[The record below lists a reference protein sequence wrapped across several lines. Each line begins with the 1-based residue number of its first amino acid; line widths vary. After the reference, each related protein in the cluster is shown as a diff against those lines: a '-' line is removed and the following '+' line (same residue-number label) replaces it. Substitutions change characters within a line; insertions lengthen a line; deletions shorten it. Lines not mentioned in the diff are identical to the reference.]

1 MDNSTKAIRFY
12 KNGGPEVLTTEEI
25 VRPQPKGS
33 EVSIRVQAI
42 ALSRTDL
49 LWREGSYFEQP
60 VFPAQIGY
68 DAAGVIE
75 SVGPEVQNL
84 KVGNHVSTF
93 PAASLLDY
101 AAHGE
106 AVIYPEHAL
115 LAYPENL
122 KAERAAAANTGLLA
136 AYFALVEHAALKPDQ
151 HVVVTAA
158 GSSMGLAA
166 IQLVNAL
173 GARSIAIS
181 RSVAKR
187 EKLAAAGAHHVLI
200 AGIDDVQEAVL
211 EITGGHGADVV
222 YDGVAGPGLEE
233 LVWAT
238 KRFGHVIVYG
248 YLGGMGNTTPIPL
261 GACFLRGLNLHASYR
276 IFDFTGHPRLGI
288 PANLE
293 AVERAKRLV
302 FGGLASE
309 LFKPV
314 IDRVFVG
321 LDKYAAAHRY
331 METNAQT
338 GKILVS
344 LNRTNEQP
352 TSGDRSQPR

>member
-1 MDNSTKAIRFY
+1 MDNSTKVIRFY
-12 KNGGPEVLTTEEI
+12 RNGGPEVLKMDEI
-25 VRPQPKGS
+25 IRPQPNGN
-33 EVSIRVQAI
+33 EVFIRVQAI

-75 SVGPEVQNL
+75 SVGPEVENL

-93 PAASLLDY
+93 PAVSLLDY

-106 AVIYPEHAL
+106 GAIYPEHAL

-122 KAERAAAANTGLLA
+122 NAEQAAAANSGLMA
-136 AYFALVEHAALKPDQ
+136 AYFALVELAALKPDQ

-158 GSSMGLAA
+158 SSSMGLAA

-173 GARSIAIS
+173 GAQSVAIS

-187 EKLAAAGAHHVLI
+187 EKLAAAGAQHVLI
-200 AGIDDVQEAVL
+200 AGIDDVQEAL
-211 EITGGHGADVV
+211 FEITRGHGADVV
-222 YDGVAGPGLEE
+222 YDGVGGPGLEE

-248 YLGGMGNTTPIPL
+248 YLGGMGNTTPLPL

-276 IFDFTGHPRLGI
+276 IFDFTGYPRLGI
-288 PANLE
+288 PANRE

-302 FGGLASE
+302 LGGLASK
-309 LFKPV
+309 LFKPI
-314 IDRVFVG
+314 IDRVFIG
-321 LDKYAAAHRY
+321 LDQYAAAHRY
-331 METNAQT
+331 MGTNAQT
-338 GKILVS
+338 GKIVVS
-344 LNRTNEQP
+344 LDRAPEQP
-352 TSGDRSQPR
+352 ASGDRSWPR